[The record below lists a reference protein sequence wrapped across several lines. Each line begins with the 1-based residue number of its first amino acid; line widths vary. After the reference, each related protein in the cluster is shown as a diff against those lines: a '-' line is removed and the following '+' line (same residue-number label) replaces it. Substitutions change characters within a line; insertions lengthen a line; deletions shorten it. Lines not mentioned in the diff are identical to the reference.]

1 MRESL
6 YNLKAASREGRN
18 MGMVETSATMLA
30 DNDELYETTGRKPN
44 PVDVHVGSRV
54 RYRRMI
60 IGMSQEKLGEKM
72 NLTFQQIQKYEKGT
86 NRIGASRLFQLS
98 KILDV
103 PVGYFFED
111 AFANSAASN
120 AAHGLHEPEQEGFL
134 LDFLNSRE
142 GLDLNRAFAKI
153 QDPKV
158 RRRVIDLVRALSEEK
173 PDAKESQPELGNDLG

>member
-1 MRESL
+1 M
-6 YNLKAASREGRN
+6 GRN
-18 MGMVETSATMLA
+18 VGAAESPVTVLA
-30 DNDELYETTGRKPN
+30 DNDELYETQGRKPN

-60 IGMSQEKLGEKM
+60 IGMSQEKLGERM

-98 KILDV
+98 RILEV

-111 AFANSAASN
+111 AFANAAPTH
-120 AAHGLHEPEQEGFL
+120 AMHGLHEPEQEGYL

-142 GLDLNRAFAKI
+142 GLDLNKAFAKI

-173 PDAKESQPELGNDLG
+173 PNAKEGQPGLENDLG

>member
-1 MRESL
+1 
-6 YNLKAASREGRN
+6 
-18 MGMVETSATMLA
+18 MGMVESSVSILA
-30 DNDELYETTGRKPN
+30 DNDEIYETAGRKPN
-44 PVDVHVGSRV
+44 PVDIHVGSRV

-98 KILDV
+98 KILEV

-111 AFANSAASN
+111 AFSHGTPAGAN
-120 AAHGLHEPEQEGFL
+120 HGLHEPEQEGFL

-142 GLDLNRAFAKI
+142 GLELNKAFAKI

-173 PDAKESQPELGNDLG
+173 PDAKEGQPGIGNDLG

>member
-1 MRESL
+1 MRRPGES
-6 YNLKAASREGRN
+6 R
-18 MGMVETSATMLA
+18 
-30 DNDELYETTGRKPN
+30 N

-98 KILDV
+98 KILEV

-111 AFANSAASN
+111 AFSSAAQN
-120 AAHGLHEPEQEGFL
+120 QAMPGMGEPEQEGYL

-142 GLDLNRAFAKI
+142 GLDLNKAFAKI

-173 PDAKESQPELGNDLG
+173 PEVKESQPGLANDLG

>member
-1 MRESL
+1 
-6 YNLKAASREGRN
+6 
-18 MGMVETSATMLA
+18 MGMVESSVSILA
-30 DNDELYETTGRKPN
+30 DSDEIYETAGRKPN
-44 PVDVHVGSRV
+44 PVDIHVGSRV

-98 KILDV
+98 KILEV

-111 AFANSAASN
+111 AFAHSAPSSAS
-120 AAHGLHEPEQEGFL
+120 HGLHEPEQEGFL

-142 GLDLNRAFAKI
+142 GLELNKAFAKI

-173 PDAKESQPELGNDLG
+173 PEAKESQPGIANDLG

>member
-1 MRESL
+1 M
-6 YNLKAASREGRN
+6 GRN
-18 MGMVETSATMLA
+18 MGMVESSVSILA
-30 DNDELYETTGRKPN
+30 DREELYETQGRKPN

-60 IGMSQEKLGEKM
+60 VGMSQEKLGERM

-98 KILDV
+98 KILEV

-111 AFANSAASN
+111 AFANAAPSQ
-120 AAHGLHEPEQEGFL
+120 ATHGLHEPEQEGYL

-142 GLDLNRAFAKI
+142 GLDLNKAFAKI
-153 QDPKV
+153 HDPKV
-158 RRRVIDLVRALSEEK
+158 RRRVIDLVRALSDEK
-173 PDAKESQPELGNDLG
+173 PEAKEVQPGIANDLG

>member
-1 MRESL
+1 MA
-6 YNLKAASREGRN
+6 KTMGRN
-18 MGMVETSATMLA
+18 MGMVESSVSILA

-98 KILDV
+98 KILEV

-111 AFANSAASN
+111 AFPGSAPSHASQSFQ
-120 AAHGLHEPEQEGFL
+120 ESEQEGFI
-134 LDFLNSRE
+134 LDFVNSRE

-158 RRRVIDLVRALSEEK
+158 RRRIIDLVRALSEEK
-173 PDAKESQPELGNDLG
+173 PDAKEGQLAIEDDLS

>member
-1 MRESL
+1 M
-6 YNLKAASREGRN
+6 GRN
-18 MGMVETSATMLA
+18 MGMVESPVALA
-30 DNDELYETTGRKPN
+30 SGNDDVFETTGRKPN

-111 AFANSAASN
+111 AFSTNTPSSSVQ
-120 AAHGLHEPEQEGFL
+120 GLHEPEQEGFL
-134 LDFLNSRE
+134 LEFLNSRE
-142 GLDLNRAFAKI
+142 GLDLNKAFAKI

-158 RRRVIDLVRALSEEK
+158 RRRVIELVRALSEERS
-173 PDAKESQPELGNDLG
+173 DIKEGGEGQNDLD

>member
-1 MRESL
+1 M
-6 YNLKAASREGRN
+6 GRK
-18 MGMVETSATMLA
+18 MGMAESSGPAFDDREDHYETS
-30 DNDELYETTGRKPN
+30 GRKPN

-60 IGMSQEKLGEKM
+60 IGMSQEKLGERM

-98 KILDV
+98 RILEV

-111 AFANSAASN
+111 AFAASPSAQPSNS
-120 AAHGLHEPEQEGFL
+120 LHEPEQEAYI
-134 LDFLNSRE
+134 LDFVNSRE
-142 GLDLNRAFAKI
+142 GLELNKAFAKI

-173 PDAKESQPELGNDLG
+173 SDAKEGHVAFENDVD

>member
-1 MRESL
+1 M
-6 YNLKAASREGRN
+6 GRN
-18 MGMVETSATMLA
+18 MGMVESSVSLLA
-30 DNDELYETTGRKPN
+30 GREELYETTGRKPN
-44 PVDVHVGSRV
+44 PVDVHVGTRV

-60 IGMSQEKLGEKM
+60 VGMSQEKLGEKM

-111 AFANSAASN
+111 AFANASPTH
-120 AAHGLHEPEQEGFL
+120 AMQGLHEPEQEGYL

-142 GLDLNRAFAKI
+142 GLDLNKAFAKI

-173 PDAKESQPELGNDLG
+173 PDVKEVQAAIENDLA

>member
-1 MRESL
+1 V
-6 YNLKAASREGRN
+6 YNFERIWREGAD
-18 MGMVETSATMLA
+18 MGMVETPATLRA
-30 DNDELYETTGRKPN
+30 DGEELYETTGRKPN

-60 IGMSQEKLGEKM
+60 VGMSQEKLGEKM

-111 AFANSAASN
+111 AFPSSAPANV
-120 AAHGLHEPEQEGFL
+120 HGLHEPEQETFL

-153 QDPKV
+153 QDSKV

-173 PDAKESQPELGNDLG
+173 PEVKESQSGLVNDLG

>member
-1 MRESL
+1 
-6 YNLKAASREGRN
+6 
-18 MGMVETSATMLA
+18 MGMAETSVSILNN
-30 DNDELYETTGRKPN
+30 NDEPYETIGRKPN
-44 PVDVHVGSRV
+44 PVDIHVGSRV

-98 KILDV
+98 KILEV

-111 AFANSAASN
+111 AFASSAPSN
-120 AAHGLHEPEQEGFL
+120 AMPGMREPQQEALL

-153 QDPKV
+153 HDPKV

-173 PDAKESQPELGNDLG
+173 AEAKEGQAGIADDLG

>member
-1 MRESL
+1 
-6 YNLKAASREGRN
+6 
-18 MGMVETSATMLA
+18 MGMVKSSVSILGGNE
-30 DNDELYETTGRKPN
+30 ELYETTGRKPN

-98 KILDV
+98 KILEV

-111 AFANSAASN
+111 AFANSAPSN
-120 AAHGLHEPEQEGFL
+120 PMPGLHEPAQEAVL

-153 QDPKV
+153 HDPKV

-173 PDAKESQPELGNDLG
+173 PEAKEGQTAIADDLG

>member
-1 MRESL
+1 
-6 YNLKAASREGRN
+6 
-18 MGMVETSATMLA
+18 MGMVESSVSILG
-30 DNDELYETTGRKPN
+30 DNEELYETQGRKPN

-98 KILDV
+98 KILEV

-111 AFANSAASN
+111 AFANSAPSN
-120 AAHGLHEPEQEGFL
+120 PLPGMHEPAQEAVL

-153 QDPKV
+153 HDPKV

-173 PDAKESQPELGNDLG
+173 PEAKEGQAGIADDLG

>member
-1 MRESL
+1 MEDE
-6 YNLKAASREGRN
+6 EGRN
-18 MGMVETSATMLA
+18 MGMVETSVSMLA
-30 DNDELYETTGRKPN
+30 NREEFYETSGRKPN

-60 IGMSQEKLGEKM
+60 VGMSQEKLGEKM

-111 AFANSAASN
+111 AFAGSTPSHAPQS
-120 AAHGLHEPEQEGFL
+120 LHEPEQEGFL
-134 LDFLNSRE
+134 LDFLNTRE
-142 GLDLNRAFAKI
+142 GLELNKAFAKI
-153 QDPKV
+153 QDTKV

-173 PDAKESQPELGNDLG
+173 PDAKEGQAAFEGDAA

>member
-1 MRESL
+1 
-6 YNLKAASREGRN
+6 
-18 MGMVETSATMLA
+18 MGMVESSVSVLA
-30 DNDELYETTGRKPN
+30 GNDEFFETSGRKPN

-60 IGMSQEKLGEKM
+60 VGMSQEKLGEKM

-111 AFANSAASN
+111 AFANSAPSHAIQ
-120 AAHGLHEPEQEGFL
+120 GLHEPEQEGFL

-142 GLDLNRAFAKI
+142 GLDLNKAFAKI

-173 PDAKESQPELGNDLG
+173 PETKEQQAGIENDLD

>member
-1 MRESL
+1 M
-6 YNLKAASREGRN
+6 GRN
-18 MGMVETSATMLA
+18 MGMVESSVSILA
-30 DNDELYETTGRKPN
+30 DRDDLYETTGRKPN

-98 KILDV
+98 KILEV

-111 AFANSAASN
+111 AFASSAPAQAS
-120 AAHGLHEPEQEGFL
+120 HGLHEPQQEGYL

-142 GLDLNRAFAKI
+142 GLDLNKAFAKI
-153 QDPKV
+153 HDPKV

-173 PDAKESQPELGNDLG
+173 LDAKEGQAGIENDLG

>member
-1 MRESL
+1 
-6 YNLKAASREGRN
+6 
-18 MGMVETSATMLA
+18 MGMVESSVLLRDGGEEM
-30 DNDELYETTGRKPN
+30 YETTGRKPN

-98 KILDV
+98 RILDV
-103 PVGYFFED
+103 AVGYFFED
-111 AFANSAASN
+111 AFANATPSVSN
-120 AAHGLHEPEQEGFL
+120 GLHEPEQEGFL

-142 GLDLNRAFAKI
+142 GLDLNKAFAKI

-158 RRRVIDLVRALSEEK
+158 RRRVIELVRALAEEK
-173 PDAKESQPELGNDLG
+173 PDVKEVQAKIENDLD

>member
-1 MRESL
+1 MGVVES
-6 YNLKAASREGRN
+6 S
-18 MGMVETSATMLA
+18 VSILA
-30 DNDELYETTGRKPN
+30 DREELYETIGRKPN

-111 AFANSAASN
+111 AFSSSAPAQSK
-120 AAHGLHEPEQEGFL
+120 HSLHEPEQEGYI

-142 GLDLNRAFAKI
+142 GLELNKAFARI
-153 QDPKV
+153 QDSKV

-173 PDAKESQPELGNDLG
+173 TEVKESPIGLVNDLD

>member
-1 MRESL
+1 M
-6 YNLKAASREGRN
+6 GRN
-18 MGMVETSATMLA
+18 MGMVESSETILHDRA
-30 DNDELYETTGRKPN
+30 DPYETTGRKPN
-44 PVDVHVGSRV
+44 PVDIHVGSRV

-60 IGMSQEKLGEKM
+60 VGMSQEKLGEKM

-98 KILDV
+98 RILDV

-111 AFANSAASN
+111 AFANTAPAA
-120 AAHGLHEPEQEGFL
+120 AIHGLHEPEQEGYL

-142 GLDLNRAFAKI
+142 GLDLNKAFAKI
-153 QDPKV
+153 SDPKV

-173 PDAKESQPELGNDLG
+173 PGAKEAQPGIEDDLG